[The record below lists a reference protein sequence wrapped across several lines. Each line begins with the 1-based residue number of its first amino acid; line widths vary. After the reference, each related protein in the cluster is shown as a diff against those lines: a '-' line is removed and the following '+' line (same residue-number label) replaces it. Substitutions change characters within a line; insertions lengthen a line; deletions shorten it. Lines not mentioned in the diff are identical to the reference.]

1 MDLLGLLAT
10 HDVESLTWKLLCQ
23 DSLVKKWGHNCE
35 VFEEKIYIF
44 GGRTKEDS
52 NELLCIAPET
62 GVVEEITL

>member
-1 MDLLGLLAT
+1 M
-10 HDVESLTWKLLCQ
+10 
-23 DSLVKKWGHNCE
+23 VKKWGHNCE